1 MASLTIVT
9 AMFHPFYIRHTGLI
23 GRLVGYCILGAAL
36 FQGPLGVDQA
46 SAAKWVGSTGEYQP
60 RIAEASDEGVLAI
73 KGYQPQEGFKIELI
87 AAEPHLANPVSF
99 YIDDLNQI
107 YVTETFRHSD
117 GVLDIRGIMP
127 WLDEDLA
134 SSTVDQR
141 LAMTLRHYG
150 DRAGELARE
159 SERVKL
165 LKDSNGDGVMDVS
178 TVFAEGF
185 DGILDG
191 IAAGVIARQGQVW
204 LTNIPDLWALEDKD
218 GDGVAD
224 WRKSLSHGYGV
235 RVGFLGH
242 DLHGLTFGPDGK
254 LYFSIGDRGAHI
266 ETAQGA
272 VSNTE
277 SGSVFRC
284 NPDGSDLEIFATGLR
299 NPQELVFDDFG
310 NLFTGDNNSDG
321 GDRARWVYVVE
332 GGDSGWRIGYQFIQR
347 PNARGPWNSEK
358 LWYPKWDG
366 QAAYIV
372 PPIMNL
378 GNGPSGLTYYPG
390 VGLPE
395 RYDGH
400 FFLCDFRGGPGSGI
414 HSFGLEPDGA
424 SFQVVDLHPFVWQ
437 NLPTD
442 VDFGLDGSLYW
453 SDWVGGWNKPGKGRI
468 YRMSHPETSESPEA
482 VEAKALLMNGIAK
495 LCDDDLQ
502 KLLSH
507 ASRRVRQEAQF
518 NLADRGDSSIAVFKN
533 TLAESDH
540 LLARVH
546 SIWGLGQIA
555 NDTPEALDGLVSYLD
570 SDQPEIVV
578 QTLRV
583 LGDHKVQDSYSKII
597 SLLPE
602 NFLQPRIQF
611 AAAQALG
618 KLGRPEAVPALAD
631 LLRSNE
637 GMDAYLRHAAVS
649 ALEWIGSM
657 DALKSLTTDESS
669 HVRMGALLTMRR
681 LGRGEVAQFLS
692 DDDPLIVLEAARAV
706 NDAGIYSGQGALAGL
721 IESLT
726 AESDPALIR
735 RVLNA
740 NYRLGLK
747 ETALALAKYAVNG
760 DAPEAYREESVRLL
774 AKWPKPSGRDEITG
788 IWRPIVAAREISHPQ
803 EALEPLVV
811 ELLHSG
817 SGEIQLATVRA
828 VRALEL
834 TSASP
839 VLLATLETEDIPEA
853 VQFEALQTLV
863 EFASDEVDQAVQL
876 AVQSSRG
883 SVRGEGSKLRA
894 QMQPN
899 DGLAP
904 ILEALEGGEIAD
916 KQQALASLAELNS
929 AEADAVILEWLS
941 KWKNGVSPKAIAL
954 DISEAA
960 SARAESNPAIAE
972 MLKSIQNTLLA
983 PTVSRVAPY
992 QTALWG
998 GQAEKGRVVFYERQE
1013 LACVRCHKIGD
1024 EAGGEVGP
1032 NLAGL
1037 ATRRNRDYIMESIV
1051 HPNAAI
1057 AEGFETV
1064 LVETFDA
1071 ALYAGVVAKETDDEL
1086 VLNSPEV
1093 GELRIP
1099 KEDIIS
1105 RDTGLSGMP
1114 EGLGEL
1120 IPRRDLRDL
1129 MEFLS
1134 NLR

>member
-1 MASLTIVT
+1 MNLPSQTCHLVPCVFRTGNSILTSALLVTVLSGASL
-9 AMFHPFYIRHTGLI
+9 
-23 GRLVGYCILGAAL
+23 
-36 FQGPLGVDQA
+36 Q
-46 SAAKWVGSTGEYQP
+46 AAKWVGSTGEYKP
-60 RIAEASDEGVLAI
+60 RIAEASDEGQLAI
-73 KGYQPQEGFKIELI
+73 KGYQPQPEFEIQLI

-134 SSTVDQR
+134 CETVDDR

-150 DRAGELARE
+150 DRVEWLTGE

-165 LKDSNGDGVMDVS
+165 LMDKDGDGLTDTS

-191 IAAGVIARQGQVW
+191 IAAGVIARQGKVW
-204 LTNIPDLWALEDKD
+204 VANIPDLWALEDQN

-266 ETAQGA
+266 ETENGTI
-272 VSNTE
+272 SNTE

-284 NPDGSDLEIFATGLR
+284 NPDGTDLEIFATGLR
-299 NPQELVFDDFG
+299 NPQELIFDDYG

-347 PNARGPWNSEK
+347 PNMRGPWNSEK
-358 LWYPKWDG
+358 LWYPHWEG

-390 VGLPE
+390 VGMPE
-395 RYDGH
+395 RYDNH

-414 HSFGLEPDGA
+414 HSFALEPNGA
-424 SFQVVDLHPFVWQ
+424 SFEVVDLHPFVWQ

-468 YRMSHPETSESPEA
+468 YRMSHPETVKSPA
-482 VEAKALLMNGIAK
+482 AQEAKELLMNGIAK
-495 LCDDDLQ
+495 LCDADLQ

-507 ASRRVRQEAQF
+507 DSRRVRQEAQF
-518 NLADRGDSSIAVFKN
+518 NLADRGDSSISIFQQ
-533 TLAESDH
+533 TLANSDH
-540 LLARVH
+540 QLARLH
-546 SIWGLGQIA
+546 AIWGLGQIA
-555 NDTPEALDGLVSYLD
+555 RQTPEALNGLADYID
-570 SDQPEIVV
+570 SEDTEVVV
-578 QTLRV
+578 QSLRV
-583 LGDHKVQDSYSKII
+583 LGDAKVQSAYPKII
-597 SLLPE
+597 SALTE
-602 NFLQPRIQF
+602 RFLQPRIQF

-618 KLGRPEAVPALAD
+618 KLGKPEAVPALAD
-631 LLRSNE
+631 LLRDNA
-637 GMDAYLRHAAVS
+637 GMDPYLRHAAVS
-649 ALEWIGSM
+649 ALEWIGSV
-657 DALKSLTTDESS
+657 DALKPLMKDESS
-669 HVRMGALLTMRR
+669 HVRMGALVTLRR
-681 LGRGEVAQFLS
+681 LGRGEVAEFLNDS
-692 DDDPLIVLEAARAV
+692 DPLLVLEAARAV
-706 NDAGIYSGQGALAGL
+706 NDAGIYSGQGPLAGL
-721 IESLT
+721 IASLS
-726 AESDPALIR
+726 AEADPALVR

-740 NYRLGLK
+740 NYRLGV
-747 ETALALAKYAVNG
+747 EATAAALAQYAAN
-760 DAPEAYREESVRLL
+760 AEMPEAHREEAIRLL
-774 AKWPKPSGRDEITG
+774 GQWPNPSGRDEVTG
-788 IWRPIVAAREISHPQ
+788 IWRPIVAGRNVEDPSK
-803 EALEPLVV
+803 ALAPVV
-811 ELLHSG
+811 GALIQDPSG
-817 SGEIQLATVRA
+817 SIQLATVQA
-828 VRALEL
+828 VRKLGLASAAPALV
-834 TSASP
+834 S
-839 VLLATLETEDIPEA
+839 TLENDNAPES
-853 VQFEALQTLV
+853 VQLEALQTIV
-863 EFASDEVDQAVQL
+863 ELNASEIEQAVQL
-876 AVQSSRG
+876 AVQSSRS

-894 QMQPN
+894 QMRPD
-899 DGLAP
+899 DGLTP
-904 ILEALEGGEIAD
+904 ILEALEEGTIAD
-916 KQQALASLAELNS
+916 KQQALASLAELGT
-929 AEADAVILEWLS
+929 ADADAVILEWLS
-941 KWKNGVSPKAIAL
+941 RWESGVAPRAVAL

-960 SARAESNPAIAE
+960 TARAESNVAIQE
-972 MLKSIQNTLLA
+972 KLDSIRNSMLS
-983 PTVSRVAPY
+983 PTISRVAPY

-998 GQAEKGRVVFYERQE
+998 GNSEKGRVVFYERQE

-1037 ATRRNRDYIMESIV
+1037 GTKRDRNYILESIV

-1057 AEGFETV
+1057 AEGYQTV

-1071 ALYAGVVAKETDDEL
+1071 SLFAGVVKAETDDEL

-1093 GELRIP
+1093 GEIRIP

-1129 MEFLS
+1129 IEFLAG
-1134 NLR
+1134 LE